1 MNFNAERDRKAEGM
15 RAIKEGKMPDKLT
28 QKTSKL
34 RASRC
39 AAVKENLHSMSSE
52 SFFLVILP
60 PFNSLLPSALRHCSV
75 LLFSSPVLLKFTA
88 FSVLFS
94 LISLARS
101 CSQSSLLLF

>member
-39 AAVKENLHSMSSE
+39 AAVKENLHSKSSE
-52 SFFLVILP
+52 SFFWLYY
-60 PFNSLLPSALRHCSV
+60 LLSIASFP
-75 LLFSSPVLLKFTA
+75 LL
-88 FSVLFS
+88 
-94 LISLARS
+94 
-101 CSQSSLLLF
+101 